1 MDRIR
6 ILIADD
12 HALIRTGIATL
23 LQGNKDFHIVGEAQD
38 GEEAVE
44 KTKELHP
51 DIVVIDLSMPKLSG
65 IEATAIIT
73 KRFPDTKVLV
83 LTMHE
88 NEEYVYQILK
98 SGAGGYV
105 LKSAGREELSTAIR
119 AVAKGGRFFSPRVSQ
134 IMADAY
140 RKRAEGEGKAST
152 ESIPLTK
159 REREILAL
167 VAQGLTNQQIADHLF
182 ISPRTVD
189 THRTNIMQKLNIH
202 DVVKLTHYAI
212 EHGIVATGESEKS
225 GK

>member
-1 MDRIR
+1 
-6 ILIADD
+6 
-12 HALIRTGIATL
+12 
-23 LQGNKDFHIVGEAQD
+23 
-38 GEEAVE
+38 
-44 KTKELHP
+44 
-51 DIVVIDLSMPKLSG
+51 
-65 IEATAIIT
+65 
-73 KRFPDTKVLV
+73 
-83 LTMHE
+83 
-88 NEEYVYQILK
+88 
-98 SGAGGYV
+98 
-105 LKSAGREELSTAIR
+105 
-119 AVAKGGRFFSPRVSQ
+119 
-134 IMADAY
+134 MADAY